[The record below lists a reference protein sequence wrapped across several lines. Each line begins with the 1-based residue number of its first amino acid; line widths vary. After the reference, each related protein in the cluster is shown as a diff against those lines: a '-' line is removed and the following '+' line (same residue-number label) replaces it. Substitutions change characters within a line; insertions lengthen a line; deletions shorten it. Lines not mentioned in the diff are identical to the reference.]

1 MQLSDVH
8 IHIHEMPNESE
19 QDKLVVQLRSL
30 EGVIA
35 PRFSLEKE
43 HFMFMS
49 YNSDT
54 IKSTALLDK
63 VKKNGFKAQ
72 LVGL

>member
-1 MQLSDVH
+1 MQLSDIL
-8 IHIHEMPNESE
+8 IHIDETPNESE
-19 QDKLVVQLRSL
+19 QYKLVEQLRGL

-35 PRFSLEKE
+35 PRFSLEKD
-43 HFMFMS
+43 HFIFVS
-49 YNSDT
+49 YNSNM

-63 VKKNGFKAQ
+63 VKENGFKAQ